1 MTHLSN
7 CRLRS
12 PGCTP
17 RLRYRLK
24 HGLSCA
30 CFTGASQ
37 IQGSLMCFV
46 LSQTCETL
54 HVTQVLTRMHACM
67 HARAPGSMLL
77 RTACVNT
84 YTSAWQP
91 ESRHTTHAFG
101 AGSELAEWERA
112 RKRARARKQR
122 YRHERQPPPSRN
134 HHRNSKRP
142 AAVPA
147 RRYRATTA
155 TKAVHAYAR
164 LLRL

>member
-1 MTHLSN
+1 MRSVTHLSN
-7 CRLRS
+7 WRLRS

-46 LSQTCETL
+46 LSQTSPHT
-54 HVTQVLTRMHACM
+54 HACM

-84 YTSAWQP
+84 YTTAWQP

-134 HHRNSKRP
+134 HHGNSKRP